1 MRPITVAIT
10 DINRKKRRKL
20 EQFLQNDKQRLNVLS
35 DKISNRNE
43 RSCDRRLKPRD
54 SVTFIEDSIARTKR
68 LKPRVLLVGTQ
79 MFPDSVY
86 NFLPELR
93 RECPDTLII
102 ILTNDTTEENKILDG
117 LANGARGFLNYGANL
132 ISFSKAI
139 CAVQQGEAWVP
150 RKMLKRI
157 MERILYANYHFSIG
171 DELDSSC

>member
-1 MRPITVAIT
+1 MCPITVAIT
-10 DINRKKRRKL
+10 DINKEKRRKL
-20 EQFLQNDKQRLNVLS
+20 EQFLQNDKQRLHVLS
-35 DKISNRNE
+35 DWISNENE

-54 SVTFIEDSIARTKR
+54 NVTFIEDSIARTKR

-86 NFLPELR
+86 DLLAELR

-102 ILTNDTTEENKILDG
+102 MLTNDSAEENKILDG
-117 LANGARGFLNYGANL
+117 LANGARGFLNDGADL

-139 CAVQQGEAWVP
+139 CAVEQGEAWVP
-150 RKMLKRI
+150 RNMLKRI
-157 MERILYANYHFSIG
+157 MERILYANPHFSIG